1 MKNFFKNILSTILG
15 LIFGLGII
23 IALFFVAVGLLSSNF
38 SDKTPKLKDNSILK
52 IDLSK
57 EVVERSSGNPFDD
70 LNFMNPEPKK
80 QLELKQIL
88 DNIEKAKSDTKIK
101 GIYIYSPFINAG
113 LSKTEEIRNKLLE
126 FKKTG
131 KPIISYN
138 EMYSSK
144 GYYLA
149 SVSDKVFLNPLGT
162 ITHQGLSATLMFFKE
177 MLEKLNIDIQIFKVG
192 KFKSAIEP
200 LILEKMSDAN
210 RNQLEKLLNSFSEN
224 IFDSIA
230 SQRNLTLEQ
239 VQLDAD
245 QLKLTKANVCK
256 DLGYIDDILYE
267 DQVAEKM
274 KIIFEVEKLNF
285 ISLSKYS
292 KIKITNKKISRNK
305 IAIIYANGDIISGKG
320 NTQTIGSTT
329 TSKAIRDARED
340 KNVKAI
346 VLRVNSGGGSALA
359 SDVMWRETILAKK
372 EKPFVVSMGDY
383 AASGGYY
390 IACAADTIVANPTT
404 LTGSIGVFGMIP
416 NLKNFYK
423 ENFGISIDTVNTNK
437 YSDMGISRKL
447 SIFEKNKI
455 QEGVEEIYEV
465 FLSRVARGRNMTIDA
480 VDEIGQGRVWSGH
493 DAKSIGL
500 IDVYGGIEKAV
511 EIAGQLARVE
521 DYRIISLPKKAD
533 PLTSLVNDF
542 AEMQISK
549 ILFDGF
555 GFLKYQHI
563 KNLKD
568 LKKED
573 RIQARIP
580 YLMKL
585 E

>member
-1 MKNFFKNILSTILG
+1 
-15 LIFGLGII
+15 
-23 IALFFVAVGLLSSNF
+23 
-38 SDKTPKLKDNSILK
+38 
-52 IDLSK
+52 
-57 EVVERSSGNPFDD
+57 
-70 LNFMNPEPKK
+70 MNPEPKT
-80 QLELKQIL
+80 QGELKQIL
-88 DNIEKAKSDTKIK
+88 DNIEKAKNDSKIK
-101 GIYIYSPFINAG
+101 GIYINSPFINAG

-126 FKKTG
+126 FKQSG
-131 KPIISYN
+131 KQIISYN

-144 GYYLA
+144 GYYLS
-149 SVSDKVFLNPLGT
+149 SVSNKVFLNPLGT
-162 ITHQGLSATLMFFKE
+162 ITHQGLTATLMFFKE

-230 SQRNLTLEQ
+230 SQRKLTLEQ

-245 QLKLTKANVCK
+245 QLKLLVRICK
-256 DLGYIDDILYE
+256 DLGYVDDVLYE
-267 DQVAEKM
+267 DQVIDKM

-285 ISLSKYS
+285 ISLSNYS
-292 KIKITNKKISRNK
+292 KIKIDDKKISRNK

-320 NTQTIGSTT
+320 NTETIGSIT
-329 TSKAIRDARED
+329 TSKAIKQARED

-346 VLRVNSGGGSALA
+346 VLRINSGGGSALA
-359 SDVMWRETILAKK
+359 SDVMWRETILAKEK
-372 EKPFVVSMGDY
+372 KPFVVSMGAV

-390 IACAADTIVANPTT
+390 IAADADEIWATPSTI
-404 LTGSIGVFGMIP
+404 TGSIGVFGMIP
-416 NLKNFYK
+416 NLKRFYK
-423 ENFGISIDTVNTNK
+423 ENFGISMDTVNTNK

-447 SIFEKNKI
+447 SLFEKNKI

-465 FLSRVARGRNMTIDA
+465 FLSRVADGRNMTTDA
-480 VDEIGQGRVWSGH
+480 VDEIGQGRIWSGN

-500 IDVYGGIEKAV
+500 VDVYGGIEKAI
-511 EIAGQLARVE
+511 EIAGDLAKIE
-521 DYRIISLPKKAD
+521 EFRIISLPKKKD
-533 PLTSLVNDF
+533 PLTTLVNDF
-542 AEMQISK
+542 AEMKISK

-555 GFLKYQHI
+555 GFLKYQQI
-563 KNLKD
+563 KNLKQ

>member
-245 QLKLTKANVCK
+245 QLKLTKASICK

-292 KIKITNKKISRNK
+292 KIKINDKKISRNK
-305 IAIIYANGDIISGKG
+305 IAIIYANGNIVSGKG

-329 TSKAIRDARED
+329 TSKAIKDARED

-359 SDVMWRETILAKK
+359 SDVMWRETILAKEK
-372 EKPFVVSMGDY
+372 KPFVVSMGDY

-404 LTGSIGVFGMIP
+404 LTGSIGVFGMLP

-437 YSDMGISRKL
+437 YSDMGINRKL

-455 QEGVEEIYEV
+455 QEGVEEVYEV

-511 EIAGQLARVE
+511 EIAGKLAEIE

-549 ILFDGF
+549 ILFNGF
-555 GFLKYQHI
+555 GFLKYEHI